1 MRTFALTGT
10 IRVARRLLPAVLLT
24 SLWSAAAPAAEPLIT
39 QHIDES
45 SLVTLS
51 GNTRPEMTAVNDR
64 GAVSDSKAL
73 THIYLQLK
81 RSDADEAAALQLVE
95 DLHDRSSAQY
105 HKWLSAAQVA
115 ARFGPNADDVA
126 AISSWLTSHG
136 FTVHHV
142 YAENGVIDFSGTAG
156 AVREAFHTEIHNLV
170 VKGKA
175 HIANAGDPRIPAA
188 LAPAIS
194 GIVSLND
201 FRPQP
206 QFMRRTS
213 LNKPNYN
220 TGNPS
225 FPEVLVPGDLQ
236 TIYDATPLYDH
247 GVSGQGQTI
256 VVVEDTDLYSANDWY
271 VFRQTFGL
279 DKQFPHGSLGQ
290 SNPQPNQWWGGGA
303 ACADP
308 GVNPDDVEAV
318 VDVEWAS
325 AAAPNAHIQLISCAD
340 TEVSFGGH
348 LAMQNLLTNGSRLPQ
363 VISVS
368 YGVAESLNGAAYNAY
383 VYELYELAVLE
394 GVSVFVSSGD
404 GNADISDYNQG
415 QAPMSGTSVNGWG
428 STPFNVSVG
437 GTDFS
442 DTATGTNAT
451 YWAANNNPN
460 YSSALSYIPEM
471 TWNDT
476 CASGVTAQVLGF
488 ATTYGPNGLCNY
500 NSQFYYINFPDL
512 GGGSGGQSACAYG
525 APTIQGVT
533 GGTCRGYQKPSYQ
546 TGVFGNPRD
555 GVRDLP
561 DVSLFAS
568 NGWWG
573 HYYVLCFTD
582 TVNYA
587 GYAVPSCSAV
597 PPSAWPGA
605 GGTSFASPILAAYQ
619 SLIDQTAGGFQGN
632 PNYVYYALANEE
644 YGRRGDSACNASAG
658 NAVGHG
664 CIFHDVTLGDID
676 NPCVP
681 FVANGTTVGSFN
693 CYYDGALVGVMSQS
707 NKSFQPTFPTTPGYD
722 LATGLGS
729 VDVTNLVRAWPGARL
744 GW

>member
-1 MRTFALTGT
+1 MRSFALTGT
-10 IRVARRLLPAVLLT
+10 IRVARRLLPAVLMT

-39 QHIDES
+39 QHVDES
-45 SLVTLS
+45 SLVTLG
-51 GNTRPEMTAVNDR
+51 GNTRPEMTTANDR
-64 GAVSDSKAL
+64 GAVSDNTPL

-81 RSDADEAAALQLVE
+81 RSEADEAAALQLVE

-105 HKWLSAAQVA
+105 HKWLTPAQVA

-126 AISSWLTSHG
+126 TISTWLTSHG
-136 FTVHHV
+136 FTVHQV

-156 AVREAFHTEIHNLV
+156 AVREAFHTEIHNLS
-170 VKGKA
+170 VKGQA
-175 HIANAGDPRIPAA
+175 HIANVGDPRIPAA
-188 LAPAIS
+188 LAPAIT
-194 GIVSLND
+194 GIVSLNN
-201 FRPQP
+201 FRPKP
-206 QFMRRTS
+206 QFVWRATHPVS
-213 LNKPNYN
+213 YDS
-220 TGNPS
+220 GNPN
-225 FPEVLVPGDLQ
+225 FPQILVPGDLQ
-236 TIYDATPLYDH
+236 TIYDITPVYQH

-256 VVVEDTDLYSANDWY
+256 AIVEDTDLYSTNDWY
-271 VFRQTFGL
+271 VFRHTFGL
-279 DKQFPHGSLGQ
+279 DKQFPQGSL
-290 SNPQPNQWWGGGA
+290 SESHPQPSRWSGGGA
-303 ACADP
+303 ACSDP
-308 GVNPDDVEAV
+308 GVNGDDVEAA

-325 AAAPNAHIQLISCAD
+325 AAAPSAHIELITCAD

-368 YGVAESLNGAAYNAY
+368 YGVSESLNGAAYNAY

-404 GNADISDYNQG
+404 GNADITDYNLG
-415 QAPMSGTSVNGWG
+415 QAPMSGASVNGWG

-442 DTATGTNAT
+442 DTVSGTNST
-451 YWAANNNPN
+451 YWSGTNNANF
-460 YSSALSYIPEM
+460 SSALSYIPEM

-476 CASGVTAQVLGF
+476 CASGVTAEFEGL
-488 ATTYGPNGLCNY
+488 ATTYGPNGLCNV
-500 NSQFYYINFPDL
+500 NSQFFYINFPDL

-546 TGVFGNPRD
+546 KGVFGGVND

-582 TVNYA
+582 TVNYP
-587 GYAVPSCSAV
+587 GVAVPSCSAV
-597 PPSAWPGA
+597 APSAWPGA
-605 GGTSFASPILAAYQ
+605 GGTSFAAPIWAAVQ
-619 SLIDQTAGGFQGN
+619 SMVDQTAGGFQGN
-632 PNYVYYALANEE
+632 PNYVYYALANDE
-644 YGRRGDSACNASAG
+644 YGRRGSEACNASLG
-658 NAVGHG
+658 NAVGRG
-664 CIFHDVTLGDID
+664 CVFHDVTLGDID

-681 FVANGTTVGSFN
+681 YVANGTTVGSFN
-693 CYYDGALVGVMSQS
+693 CYFDGAPVGVMSQS
-707 NKSFQPTFPTTPGYD
+707 NKRFQPTFPTTPGYD

-729 VDVTNLVRAWPGARL
+729 VDVANLLRAWPDARF